1 MMAANA
7 APTSWLQLPLAFD
20 VARMRQESDQFAAG
34 DWISHFNTR
43 AYENGWSCVPLRSA
57 GGEARH
63 IIPIDGAA
71 YSATPHLARCP
82 YLRDVIA
89 SFACDTSAVRLM
101 ALEPGAVIHAH
112 RDPGT
117 ALMDGLTR
125 IHIPIHTS
133 PQVHFS
139 IDGERVH
146 FTAGHAWYM
155 DASCLHAVHNGGATP
170 RIHLVIDC
178 ITNAW
183 LEALFAR
190 AGFVPKAAARYGD
203 PSINDG
209 NVHDVIARLRASATP
224 AALALVSRLAALAAA
239 EAA

>member
-1 MMAANA
+1 MTPLSA
-7 APTSWLQLPLAFD
+7 APSTWLQLPLAFD
-20 VARMRQESDQFAAG
+20 IARMQQESDQFIAS

-63 IIPIDGAA
+63 IIPIDGAP
-71 YSATPHLARCP
+71 YMDTPHLARCP
-82 YLRDVIA
+82 YLRELIA

-101 ALEPGAVIHAH
+101 ALEAGAVIHAH
-112 RDPGT
+112 RDAGT

-139 IDGERVH
+139 IDGKRVH
-146 FTAGHAWYM
+146 FAAGHAWYM
-155 DASCLHAVHNGGATP
+155 DASCLHAVHNRGAAP

-178 ITNAW
+178 LTNAW

-190 AGFVPKAAARYGD
+190 AGFVPKAAHKYDD
-203 PSINDG
+203 PSIHDG
-209 NVHDVIARLRASATP
+209 NVHDVIAGLRAAATP
-224 AALALVSRLAALAAA
+224 SALALASKLAALAATEQA
-239 EAA
+239 